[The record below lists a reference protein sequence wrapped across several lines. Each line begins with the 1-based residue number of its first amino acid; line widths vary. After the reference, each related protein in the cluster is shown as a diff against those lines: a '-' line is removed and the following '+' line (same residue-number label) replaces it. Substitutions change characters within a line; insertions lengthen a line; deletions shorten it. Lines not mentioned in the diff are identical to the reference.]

1 MQEISKTINWL
12 TGGAYGGRGRGWG
25 GSHREI
31 FARVR
36 VRGPRTASC
45 PLLVRPRPFQRRD
58 LPERLIHV
66 DPRPPAR
73 GLCGFSERFKRKEQ
87 IQLVPSVAR
96 AGTSTSTRPSD
107 SCCRSWGL
115 VTLAALLVAYWC
127 VVGTCC
133 PYPVCVGCGF

>member
-58 LPERLIHV
+58 LPERLIPDRQHEASAV
-66 DPRPPAR
+66 FLSASSGRSRFSWFPVSR
-73 GLCGFSERFKRKEQ
+73 GLGRLQ
-87 IQLVPSVAR
+87 VQGLPIVVVAHG
-96 AGTSTSTRPSD
+96 AS
-107 SCCRSWGL
+107 
-115 VTLAALLVAYWC
+115 
-127 VVGTCC
+127 
-133 PYPVCVGCGF
+133 